1 MIDFADEFYYNL
13 TSTFGESDDKAIAR
27 RRAFSA
33 VLPIIIDNELT
44 PRQST
49 CFKFKYLENKTQDE
63 IASQLKLSQPTVSRH
78 ISTAKDI
85 VNNNLKYCYLALSKG
100 IDEYDKLNTLC

>member
-1 MIDFADEFYYNL
+1 MIDFAEDYYYNL
-13 TSTFGESDDKAIAR
+13 TGIDCESEDKAIAR
-27 RRAFSA
+27 RKAFS
-33 VLPIIIDNELT
+33 VILPIIIENELT

-78 ISTAKDI
+78 INTAKDI
-85 VNNNLKYCYLALSKG
+85 VNNNLKYCYLAVSKG
-100 IDEYDKLNTLC
+100 IDEYNKLI